1 MDPYLSRDVYRSR
14 VTSEGLLR
22 YRVTVG
28 ESDLFIASPADL
40 SKEARAAAL
49 QIRGVIEEAI
59 KKDSSFQSSLRP
71 LSDDPEDPGPI
82 LRMKHAAR
90 LCRVGPMAAVAG
102 LVADH
107 VGRRLLELTDRV
119 IVENGGDIFM
129 CSPEPVNVGIYAPG
143 SVLSG
148 KLGICADAS
157 GGIGICT
164 SSGTYGHSLSFGS
177 SQAAVAVSPD
187 AALADA
193 AATRLGNLLKDPSR
207 IPKALEE
214 ILSVEGITGAAAIVD
229 DRIGFLGDIEVRV
242 LSV

>member
-1 MDPYLSRDVYRSR
+1 
-14 VTSEGLLR
+14 
-22 YRVTVG
+22 
-28 ESDLFIASPADL
+28 
-40 SKEARAAAL
+40 
-49 QIRGVIEEAI
+49 
-59 KKDSSFQSSLRP
+59 
-71 LSDDPEDPGPI
+71 
-82 LRMKHAAR
+82 
-90 LCRVGPMAAVAG
+90 
-102 LVADH
+102 
-107 VGRRLLELTDRV
+107 
-119 IVENGGDIFM
+119 M